1 MINLGTWVFEIAN
14 ILLLTSWV
22 VLAFLLWRVRRTK
35 VLRGG
40 ECIVVSTLLTFA
52 LVRALQ
58 ILDYRPW
65 EMPTIMG
72 AVSGLTIISTLIVG
86 NALNRYAEREK
97 AVEELELKLSPE
109 TRELFSSLRKVE

>member
-1 MINLGTWVFEIAN
+1 MVNLGTWVFEIAN

-22 VLAFLLWRVRRTK
+22 VLAYLLWRARHTK

-40 ECIVVSTLLTFA
+40 ECIVVATLLMFA
-52 LVRALQ
+52 LIRAMH

-97 AVEELELKLSPE
+97 AVDKLQTQLPPQA
-109 TRELFSSLRKVE
+109 RELFASLRKVE